1 MEPVV
6 VETIPEKE
14 HIDKRKSII
23 NKMTPH
29 IKEKLFEMHLGMI
42 SDQGEKSEDE
52 SKSELNVSNR
62 YESTQIRL

>member
-1 MEPVV
+1 
-6 VETIPEKE
+6 
-14 HIDKRKSII
+14 
-23 NKMTPH
+23 MTPH